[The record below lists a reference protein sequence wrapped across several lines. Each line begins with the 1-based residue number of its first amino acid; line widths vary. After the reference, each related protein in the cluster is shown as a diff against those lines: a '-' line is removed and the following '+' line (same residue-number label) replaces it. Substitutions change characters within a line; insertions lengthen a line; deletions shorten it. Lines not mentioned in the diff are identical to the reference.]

1 MLSPALKKLAQEHQ
15 LHCAHGIAYGSLA
28 GYSVTLRD
36 GAGTKTLAVT
46 TRFPDQSQYAAL
58 QADLAPHD
66 LQKEY
71 RVQQLIPVENGI
83 VIQFTDNPGT
93 MKKIRAF
100 IDWFSASGRPRR
112 NRQRDLPPV
121 RPESHPGQHL
131 ANGRRCRLSSAPRL
145 RPADGPQHFHGRL
158 SRPGGGHRLLRQGLL
173 GALLGA
179 IVGALVWALVLNLGY
194 IAAIVGCIIGW
205 LAERGYRLLHGKK
218 GKGKIVILILSVLL
232 GVLLGTFAA
241 DAFTLMKMISGGELP
256 GWTYG
261 EIPTMLSILLTEDS
275 EFLRATL
282 SDLGLGLLFAYMGAF
297 ALLHRS
303 SKEVATTKVQKLD

>member
-1 MLSPALKKLAQEHQ
+1 MATSRAQEEDT
-15 LHCAHGIAYGSLA
+15 GS
-28 GYSVTLRD
+28 
-36 GAGTKTLAVT
+36 
-46 TRFPDQSQYAAL
+46 YA
-58 QADLAPHD
+58 
-66 LQKEY
+66 
-71 RVQQLIPVENGI
+71 R
-83 VIQFTDNPGT
+83 
-93 MKKIRAF
+93 
-100 IDWFSASGRPRR
+100 
-112 NRQRDLPPV
+112 
-121 RPESHPGQHL
+121 
-131 ANGRRCRLSSAPRL
+131 
-145 RPADGPQHFHGRL
+145 
-158 SRPGGGHRLLRQGLL
+158 GLL